1 MHTNTS
7 RVPAIFGDLE
17 HETDR
22 VYPSCHDILAY
33 LHRYA
38 EKFDLVPRIR
48 FGTRVDLLGMNDTG
62 WVVGHFGAITSNEL
76 TEREQRYWSLVT
88 DARRSS

>member
-7 RVPAIFGDLE
+7 RVPTIFGDLE

-22 VYPSCHDILAY
+22 VYPSCRDILAY

-38 EKFDLVPRIR
+38 EKFDLVSRIR
-48 FGTRVDLLGMNDTG
+48 FGTHVDLLSRNDTG